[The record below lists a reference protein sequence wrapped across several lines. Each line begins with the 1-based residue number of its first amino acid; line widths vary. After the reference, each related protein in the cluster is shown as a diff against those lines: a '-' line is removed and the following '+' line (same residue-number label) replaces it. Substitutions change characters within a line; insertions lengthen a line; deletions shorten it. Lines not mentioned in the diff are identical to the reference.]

1 MQTTLNKIKQH
12 NPCTEGWAK
21 LLSYLNKTE
30 ADDEP
35 LELTTILESNGI
47 EDALWALRAVDGKDR
62 EIRLMA
68 CDFAESVVH
77 LANDERCNK
86 AIEVIRRYAN
96 GGEAT
101 KEELAA
107 ARDAAWAADRDA
119 AWDALS

>member
-47 EDALWALRAVDGKDR
+47 EDALWALRAVISGKNKK
-62 EIRLMA
+62 EV
-68 CDFAESVVH
+68 E
-77 LANDERCNK
+77 ANAKLIAAAPELLEALQEYVNNEERG
-86 AIEVIRRYAN
+86 IRYAN
-96 GGEAT
+96 RYGIPHQVSSKYRLAKAAIKKAT
-101 KEELAA
+101 E
-107 ARDAAWAADRDA
+107 
-119 AWDALS
+119 